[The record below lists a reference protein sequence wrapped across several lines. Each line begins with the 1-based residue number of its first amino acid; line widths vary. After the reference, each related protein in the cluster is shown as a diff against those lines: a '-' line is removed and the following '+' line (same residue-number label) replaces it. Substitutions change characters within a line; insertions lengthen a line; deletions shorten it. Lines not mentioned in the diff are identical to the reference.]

1 MNKYDSNWPI
11 FDSFIH
17 ILNMKGKI
25 ICKEAWIGIC
35 NLFKGNNFDINKI
48 NKLFNLGNINF
59 MDDLAGITTTNNN
72 SFIKDDKSDFKI
84 FFNILSKNPTEFA
97 DVIGNE
103 NVIKKIIGFINNNL
117 QMKEYLIE
125 INKYFNGG
133 GNNCCHIFSVKELKT
148 ILNCHDLINSGKIDD
163 DTFNGILDLC
173 KFEDYCKLFD
183 SIQLNIQKN
192 LDEHKDNRGN
202 LVQGT
207 LNYKTINRFIN
218 ESSNNIDINIRNLL
232 SKYSIR
238 DKNSGDWLETIKNLF
253 TKNVQIKIIDEI
265 KSKNLNNLTGL
276 FKYIKDYVDYNV
288 KNINSEE
295 NKIDEINKLIYI
307 LKGTDFDIKNLFE
320 IIKEAI

>member
-1 MNKYDSNWPI
+1 M
-11 FDSFIH
+11 
-17 ILNMKGKI
+17 
-25 ICKEAWIGIC
+25 
-35 NLFKGNNFDINKI
+35 
-48 NKLFNLGNINF
+48 
-59 MDDLAGITTTNNN
+59 
-72 SFIKDDKSDFKI
+72 
-84 FFNILSKNPTEFA
+84 
-97 DVIGNE
+97 
-103 NVIKKIIGFINNNL
+103 
-117 QMKEYLIE
+117 
-125 INKYFNGG
+125 
-133 GNNCCHIFSVKELKT
+133 
-148 ILNCHDLINSGKIDD
+148 INSGKIDD

-183 SIQLNIQKN
+183 AIQLNIQKN

-218 ESSNNIDINIRNLL
+218 ESYNNIDINIRNLL

-265 KSKNLNNLTGL
+265 KSKNLNNLTDL
-276 FKYIKDYVDYNV
+276 LKYIKDYVDYNV
-288 KNINSEE
+288 KNINNEE